1 MKKEGVCP
9 PFFILSIILAFYF
22 IMDELISR
30 PEEVL
35 QCSQCQTPISSDHK
49 FCVNCGFPERGSDR
63 EKSGFHANRVLNA
76 RRSQM
81 AKKEIK
87 SGRNSLLIIAGLS
100 FLFGIGYF
108 FLHDDTA
115 TLIASGILT
124 IVYLGLAYWSQQRPL
139 IALVLG
145 LLVYLT
151 TIVIN
156 AIVDPET
163 IYKGIIVKVLII
175 VFLSKGI
182 NSALQLRKTQI

>member
-1 MKKEGVCP
+1 M
-9 PFFILSIILAFYF
+9 
-22 IMDELISR
+22 
-30 PEEVL
+30 
-35 QCSQCQTPISSDHK
+35 
-49 FCVNCGFPERGSDR
+49 
-63 EKSGFHANRVLNA
+63 A
-76 RRSQM
+76 R
-81 AKKEIK
+81 KEIK

-100 FLFGIGYF
+100 FLFGVGYF
-108 FLHDDTA
+108 FLHDDSA
-115 TLIASGILT
+115 TLIASGILS
-124 IVYLGLAYWSQQRPL
+124 IVYLGLAFWSQQRPL

-182 NSALQLRKTQI
+182 NSALQLRKTQD